1 MVLPIDTTNILQL
14 MNMINKNLVTLAR
27 NGLTK
32 HLYKNK
38 FVLFEIFQQI
48 QDKIQKQIEKIL
60 KHKDLENQLAN
71 AKFEQSELKLAE
83 FVERTKK
90 DRQMVV

>member
-1 MVLPIDTTNILQL
+1 
-14 MNMINKNLVTLAR
+14 MNMINKNPVTLAR

-48 QDKIQKQIEKIL
+48 QDKIQKLIEKTLIFSDRITDESVWSQ
-60 KHKDLENQLAN
+60 K
-71 AKFEQSELKLAE
+71 AKC
-83 FVERTKK
+83 RHP
-90 DRQMVV
+90 